1 MTYNGGLLED
11 MAKVAD
17 IRFKV
22 AGSLYHFS
30 SGEIELEV
38 GDVAIVEVEKGIG
51 IGKVVVAPRQMDAAK
66 LEHKLKKVVR
76 KADPIDLERDQFNR
90 EREQEAFK
98 ICKEKINKYKLQ
110 MKLVEVEYLFDS
122 SKAIF
127 YFTSESRVDFRE
139 LVKDLAGCFYT
150 RIEMR
155 QIGVRDE
162 AKHVGGLGPCGR
174 ELCCSSFL
182 QEFVPVT
189 VKMAKEQNVAL
200 NPLKIS
206 GVCGRLMCC
215 LGYEIGSGSC
225 SKKGGGKGKPR
236 DKAAATPG
244 SDGRDKDKGRGRGN
258 RRGEKP
264 ARAQASEAGAS
275 TNSAGTAT
283 SAEAAKDGGPGCG
296 GCPSQSEQQ
305 PQFEQ
310 QQSEQQPQ
318 AQRPE
323 RGQDR
328 NKGRNQGSRSQER
341 RNRAEAQPAQGR
353 EQSGRTQNIRRPL
366 IQNQDQNKGQTKSQD
381 SSEGE
386 TKAVTEGTDQPR
398 SRRSRGRS
406 RGRGRSRRQRNT
418 GQSQEGQQS
427 QEQSKGQGQLE
438 DKRQGQGRITDGSA
452 RRVDKTIVA
461 KEPALLVNKPAA
473 PLSIRRDNKGESKT
487 DG

>member
-1 MTYNGGLLED
+1 

-17 IRFKV
+17 IRFKP
-22 AGSLYHFS
+22 AGRLYHFRCS
-30 SGEIELEV
+30 EVELQV

-66 LEHKLKKVVR
+66 LEHKLKKIVR

-90 EREQEAFK
+90 EREREAFN

-189 VKMAKEQNVAL
+189 VKMAKEQNIAL

-236 DKAAATPG
+236 DKAAATSG
-244 SDGRDKDKGRGRGN
+244 SEGRDKGRGRGN
-258 RRGEKP
+258 RRGEQP
-264 ARAQASEAGAS
+264 ARADARGAGAS
-275 TNSAGTAT
+275 TAGASTDSTEATVSTAA
-283 SAEAAKDGGPGCG
+283 SKDGVPGCG
-296 GCPSQSEQQ
+296 GCPSETAQQ
-305 PQFEQ
+305 P
-310 QQSEQQPQ
+310 P

-323 RGQDR
+323 RAQDR
-328 NKGRNQGSRSQER
+328 NQGRNQGGRNQGRIQEG
-341 RNRAEAQPAQGR
+341 RNRAEGQSEQGR
-353 EQSGRTQNIRRPL
+353 GQQGSTQNERRPSK
-366 IQNQDQNKGQTKSQD
+366 QNQGQNKGQNQRQGQKDQRQD
-381 SSEGE
+381 RPEASPEGE
-386 TKAVTEGTDQPR
+386 TKAAAEAQPR

-406 RGRGRSRRQRNT
+406 RGRGRSRRQRNA
-418 GQSQEGQQS
+418 GQGQTQGK
-427 QEQSKGQGQLE
+427 EQGQLE
-438 DKRQGQGRITDGSA
+438 DKRQGQGQITDGSEHV
-452 RRVDKTIVA
+452 VDKVIVA
-461 KEPALLVNKPAA
+461 KEPALLVSKPAA
-473 PLSIRRDNKGESKT
+473 PLSIRRDDEGGSKT